1 MRAPWSG
8 LTFRFVRPGSV
19 LAVAAVA
26 VAATGACLSGGGGSP
41 PPLDRINFPVG
52 LAVSKGGGVLYVAN
66 ADFDLQYGGG
76 TLQAYD
82 LNQIRRD
89 ALDVIAGDYE
99 DCARVDAGADA
110 GSRHCLALVHGLPSG
125 CPGSP
130 ADGQPDDASIRV
142 PLGQSCAPPVKASEY
157 VRNAVVIG
165 AFATTAQLTPD
176 KTRLFVPVRGTSA
189 LTWAD
194 VTPDDPDK
202 APGPANFA
210 IDCGQKYD
218 GQNLP
223 TCNLAHAAGVTPSIE
238 PGNTRYVSMPGE
250 PFGLAFTPDGTAAV
264 LSHQSDTKTSLFSTG
279 LGGAAKGTPALQYVL
294 DGVPT
299 GGIGVIPV
307 PHATCASPDCPPAVR
322 PSFLLTSRSVAQ
334 LSLLRYYSDVG
345 TSGTASSQLRPFL
358 MQEQTF
364 AITAATSGVDSRGGV
379 IDPTPRF
386 KCVSEVPPA
395 GGARTQADVDRD
407 IAACQRL
414 PARVFIANRTP
425 ASLIMGEMG
434 GVRTDGAYDPDRLV
448 LFGNM
453 PLPAGPSNVYLAPI
467 VDRDGRYAL
476 RVFVVCYDAQ
486 MVLVIDPDTRSLES
500 LIVSAVGPFAMAFDP
515 FDLEAV
521 ARREKVP
528 QDSRWPDRNLKRYR
542 FAYIGSFLNSF
553 IQVLDLDGSLA
564 DKSTFESVVFTLG
577 APTTPKGS

>member
-1 MRAPWSG
+1 M
-8 LTFRFVRPGSV
+8 
-19 LAVAAVA
+19 AAVFT
-26 VAATGACLSGGGGSP
+26 AAGVGACLSGGGGSP
-41 PPLDRINFPVG
+41 PPLDQLNFPVG

-76 TLQAYD
+76 TVQSYD

-89 ALDVIAGDYE
+89 ALDVIAGDFE

-110 GSRHCLALVHGLPSG
+110 GPSRHCLALVHGMPTG
-125 CPGSP
+125 CPGAP
-130 ADGQPDDASIRV
+130 ADGQPDDAGVRV
-142 PLGQSCAPPVKASEY
+142 PLGHSCAPPVKAAEY
-157 VRNAVVIG
+157 VRGAVVIG
-165 AFATTAQLTPD
+165 AFATTAKLTPD
-176 KTRLFVPVRGTSA
+176 GTRLFIPVRGTSA

-194 VTPDDPDK
+194 VVPDDPTK
-202 APGPANFA
+202 PPTAASFG
-210 IDCGQKYD
+210 IDCGQRTD
-218 GQNLP
+218 GAQP
-223 TCNLAHAAGVTPSIE
+223 TCNLGHLAGAAPSIE
-238 PGNTRYVSMPGE
+238 SGNTRYVAMPGE

-264 LSHQSDTKTSLFSTG
+264 VTHQSDTKVSLFSTG
-279 LGGAAKGTPALQYVL
+279 LGGGAKATPALQYVL

-299 GGIGVIPV
+299 GGIGVAAV
-307 PHATCASPDCPPAVR
+307 PHATCPAADCPPSVR

-345 TSGTASSQLRPFL
+345 VNAASSQLRPFL
-358 MQEQTF
+358 AQEQTF
-364 AITAATSGVDSRGGV
+364 TITAAASGTDSRGLV
-379 IDPTPRF
+379 IDPTPRA
-386 KCVSEVPPA
+386 KCVAEVPPA
-395 GGARTQADVDRD
+395 GGTRTQADVDKD
-407 IAACQRL
+407 TAACARL

-425 ASLIMGEMG
+425 ASLLMGEIG

-500 LIVSAVGPFAMAFDP
+500 LIVTAPGPFAMAFDP
-515 FDLEAV
+515 FDLDAV

-528 QDSRWPDRNLKRYR
+528 QDTRWPDRDLKRYR
-542 FAYIGSFLNSF
+542 FAYVSSFLNSY

-564 DKSTFESVVFTLG
+564 DKSTFESVVFNLG
-577 APTTPKGS
+577 APTTPKGT